1 MRTPLSGE
9 TIVIGVWG
17 FSRLV
22 GVVGVGALLSVWG
35 SRFAG
40 GSSDVVHP
48 GGILMLLDVVFACP
62 DLTCSGLFWSCFVGS
77 MGLVLRSWGGGSDP
91 AAWCWF
97 GASLVL
103 ISGVAGA
110 IVRACCVT
118 VRFGRAVRERFGW
131 WPAVLEVIL
140 RRCR

>member
-35 SRFAG
+35 AGFAG
-40 GSSDVVHP
+40 GSSDV
-48 GGILMLLDVVFACP
+48 ACP

-97 GASLVL
+97 GVSLVP

>member
-1 MRTPLSGE
+1 MT
-9 TIVIGVWG
+9 G

-22 GVVGVGALLSVWG
+22 VVVGVGALLSVWG

-62 DLTCSGLFWSCFVGS
+62 DLTCSGLFWSCFVGL

-91 AAWCWF
+91 AAWCWL
-97 GASLVL
+97 GASLVP